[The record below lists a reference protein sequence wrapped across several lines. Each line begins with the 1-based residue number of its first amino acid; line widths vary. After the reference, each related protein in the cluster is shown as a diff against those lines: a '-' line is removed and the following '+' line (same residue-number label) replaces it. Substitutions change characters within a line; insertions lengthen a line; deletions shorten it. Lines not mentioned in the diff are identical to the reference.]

1 MSASGLAAH
10 LSPAELG
17 QRYRAARSPIE
28 RSHLQ
33 VVWLLSRDR
42 SEREVAQVTGYGRR
56 WVGEV
61 ARRYEEGGPDGLGD
75 RRRGNAGARPLLG
88 AEDEAA
94 LRAAL
99 AEPPARG
106 GVWAGPKGGAAGDRG
121 GRAAAGGRGRGGAA
135 GRAGRAARRRRAVDG
150 AEGGDVDG
158 GPARPRGPAAT
169 RLGLP
174 TKAPPKRPPAP
185 AAARQGGEPGG
196 AGGVQK
202 KLAAEVGERRERDPG
217 GAVEGWGF
225 DEHRLGLRPVLRRQ
239 WAPKGQRPI
248 AVGHPRY
255 EWLYLYGFVHPGTGE
270 VVWFICTTVDA
281 ELLSAV
287 LAAFAATVGAG
298 EGKLVILVLD
308 NAGWHVSGDLVVPPG
323 IELAFL
329 PSYTPELQPAE
340 HLWPLADEAVANKHF
355 ATLKDLDAALSERCR
370 TLADM
375 PEVIKAATRFA
386 WWPAVTPP
394 SSPAH

>member
-33 VVWLLSRDR
+33 IVRLLSRGR
-42 SEREVAQVTGYGRR
+42 SEREVARVTGYGRR

-88 AEDEAA
+88 AEDEAG

-99 AEPPARG
+99 
-106 GVWAGPKGGAAGDRG
+106 GAAP
-121 GRAAAGGRGRGGAA
+121 RAAAPR
-135 GRAGRAARRRRAVDG
+135 RRRRAVDG

-174 TKAPPKRPPAP
+174 REARLQPPAPP
-185 AAARQGGEPGG
+185 AAARKGGEPGG

-217 GAVEGWGF
+217 RAVEVWAF
-225 DEHRLGLRPVLRRQ
+225 DEHRLGLKPVLRRQ

-248 AVGHPRY
+248 AVGRHRY
-255 EWLYLYGFVHPGTGE
+255 EWLYLYGFVHPGAGE
-270 VVWFICTTVDA
+270 VVWFVCSTVDA

-287 LAAFAATVGAG
+287 LAAFAAAVGAG
-298 EGKLVILVLD
+298 EGKLIILVLD
-308 NAGWHVSGDLVVPPG
+308 NAGWHISGDLVVPKG
-323 IELAFL
+323 IELSFL
-329 PSYTPELQPAE
+329 PSYTPE
-340 HLWPLADEAVANKHF
+340 
-355 ATLKDLDAALSERCR
+355 
-370 TLADM
+370 
-375 PEVIKAATRFA
+375 
-386 WWPAVTPP
+386 
-394 SSPAH
+394 